1 MPAYLVID
9 LDIHDPSGFQHYRQR
24 VDRMIEKYDGRYLVA
39 ASLVE
44 VLEGHWQPKR
54 LTVIEFPSK
63 ARAKEF
69 YKSKEFGE
77 IVHLRLNSAKT
88 NLVLVEGLEAKTEG
102 LKTS

>member
-1 MPAYLVID
+1 MPAYFVID
-9 LDIHDPSGFQHYRQR
+9 LDIHDAAGFQEYRRR
-24 VDRMIEKYDGRYLVA
+24 VDGMIAKHDGRYLVA
-39 ASLVE
+39 AAAVE

-69 YKSKEFGE
+69 FHSKEFRE

-88 NLVLVEGLEAKTEG
+88 NLVLVEGLEEKTQ
-102 LKTS
+102 T